1 MERLFLVHYKI
12 PKQSTNLSSGVRAR
26 YSLSIRPS
34 IRFLMITGDGR
45 KRLFSCSVTSATNTL
60 C

>member
-1 MERLFLVHYKI
+1 LVHYEI
-12 PKQSTNLSSGVRAR
+12 PQQSTYLSSGVRAR